1 MKKTVVFSA
10 VLLSIGTLTSFVAA
24 AADTAPTPVAGD
36 FSSADIQWVGHAKI
50 IPGENITITGADGA
64 SEAEDG
70 VLKVMGDGTFSTTT
84 PVKLESRLY
93 WNTDASA
100 DGSKEAGDLF
110 ATDWTLSKIKPLNVN
125 WGMNVTDGMT
135 VKITDRATGI
145 ELTDA
150 AGPKAASQV
159 MLDVENVTPPS
170 VVPVDPRAE
179 LSVQATV
186 LATVAA

>member
-24 AADTAPTPVAGD
+24 AEATAPTPVADD

-50 IPGENITITGADGA
+50 IPGNDITITGADGA
-64 SEAEDG
+64 LDANDG
-70 VLKVMGDGTFSTTT
+70 ELKVYGNGTFTTKT

-93 WNTDASA
+93 WNSDASA

-110 ATDWTLSKIKPLNVN
+110 ATDWTLSEIKPVKVT
-125 WGMNVTDGMT
+125 WGMNATDGMT
-135 VKITDRATGI
+135 VKISDQLTGN
-145 ELTDA
+145 ELTTS

-159 MLDVENVTPPS
+159 MLGVENPTPPS
-170 VVPVDPRAE
+170 IAPVDPRAE

-186 LATVAA
+186 LATVAS